1 MNADADAVLEGL
13 GANQRNDS
21 EHDPRKEGSMVRS
34 RVAEIERGAPGNQ
47 QAVSPAI
54 SGNNLDGYP
63 IGDGGDA
70 RRRKAALR
78 ERQLKQGPHSDGFG
92 SRVSRGGWQTPEKLQ
107 SLSKSKPIRTLDSI
121 KRKKSKRGNKS
132 KRRRKKTKGRRNKK
146 KKQTKR
152 KKNKGK
158 RKKQTR
164 KR

>member
-1 MNADADAVLEGL
+1 MEGL
-13 GANQRNDS
+13 GANNRKDS
-21 EHDPRKEGSMVRS
+21 DPRQKGSMVRS

-47 QAVSPAI
+47 QAVYPAI

-70 RRRKAALR
+70 RRRQAALR
-78 ERQLKQGPHSDGFG
+78 ERKLKQGPHSDGFG
-92 SRVSRGGWQTPEKLQ
+92 SRVSKGLDGGWQTPEKLQ

-152 KKNKGK
+152 RKNKGK
-158 RKKQTR
+158 RKKQTK

>member
-1 MNADADAVLEGL
+1 
-13 GANQRNDS
+13 
-21 EHDPRKEGSMVRS
+21 MVRS

-47 QAVSPAI
+47 QAVYPAI
-54 SGNNLDGYP
+54 SGNNLDGNP

-70 RRRKAALR
+70 RHRQALR
-78 ERQLKQGPHSDGFG
+78 EMRIRQGRGPHPDGFG
-92 SRVSRGGWQTPEKLQ
+92 SRVNRGLDGGWQTPEKLQ

-152 KKNKGK
+152 RKNKGK
-158 RKKQTR
+158 RKKQTK